1 MTDTIDQALDQD
13 GATVAG
19 GPSEILPPEF
29 FTDPLADR
37 NAAYAQLREQCPVRG
52 INHPPGA
59 EAYIVADY
67 DLALKAFGDNRI
79 SKSLDNAPK
88 WFRDQLL
95 DASPVQSRNL
105 LIADAP
111 DHSRLRKLVSKSFVP
126 RRMET
131 LRPRIQEI
139 ADDLI
144 DAFPES
150 GEVDLMEFARV
161 LPVMVIFEY
170 LRVPLEDRAM
180 LYSWAPILGGAPYHT
195 EEENRRLK
203 DVSAR
208 YEQYLLDLLE
218 SRRADLGED
227 LVSQLLRAADED
239 VFTTDEIA
247 STMSLVIIAGQRTT
261 TNLIGNGLSALLT
274 HPDQLE
280 LLREHPE
287 LVVSAVEEFLRY
299 EAPSYR
305 GTLRV
310 AAQDME
316 IGGVEIGKEA
326 FVHLLIAAANRDPKV
341 FEDPDRLDI
350 TRKNNRHLTF
360 GHGPHFCP
368 GAPLSR
374 LEGHLVF
381 PTLLRRLEGIE
392 LAVPAEEL
400 DWVYDNSV
408 SRGLASLPIRYRRRL
423 PRTAVPEAAAVAVA
437 AAEAAAQ
444 AAQAAEG
451 AEAAEGA
458 FGAPAGVCPI
468 TGMTA

>member
-1 MTDTIDQALDQD
+1 MTQDITEAGPAKDAGALPS
-13 GATVAG
+13 GAERE
-19 GPSEILPPEF
+19 PLPPEF
-29 FTDPLADR
+29 FTHPLDDR
-37 NAAYAQLREQCPVRG
+37 NGTYAQIRRSCPVRA

-67 DLALKAFGDNRI
+67 EMALKAFGDSRI

-88 WFRDQLL
+88 WFRDQLF
-95 DASPVQSRNL
+95 DNSPVQARNM

-111 DHSRLRKLVSKSFVP
+111 EHSRLRKLVSKSFVP
-126 RRMET
+126 RRMAT

-144 DAFPES
+144 DAFPAS

-170 LRVPLEDRAM
+170 LRVDVADREM
-180 LYSWAPILGGAPYHT
+180 LYDWSKILGGAPYAD
-195 EEENRRLK
+195 EESNHRLK
-203 DVSAR
+203 QVSSGF
-208 YEQYLLDLLE
+208 EQYILDLLRA
-218 SRRADLGED
+218 RRSDLGDD
-227 LVSQLLRAADED
+227 LVSQLLRAADEEGT
-239 VFTTDEIA
+239 FTVDEIA

-261 TNLIGNGLSALLT
+261 TNLIGNGTHALLT

-280 LLREHPE
+280 LLRSRPD
-287 LVVSAVEEFLRY
+287 LVTSAVEEFLRY
-299 EAPSYR
+299 ESPSYR

-316 IGGVEIGKEA
+316 IGGVGIGKEA

-350 TRKNNRHLTF
+350 TRTNNRHLTF

-374 LEGHLVF
+374 LEGHIVF
-381 PTLLRRLEGIE
+381 PTLLRRLEG
-392 LAVPAEEL
+392 LRPAIDPEQTE
-400 DWVYDNSV
+400 WVYDNSV
-408 SRGLASLPIRYRRRL
+408 SRGLASLPVAYDRLL
-423 PRTAVPEAAAVAVA
+423 PRDTAGAPEAAAGCPVAHG
-437 AAEAAAQ
+437 
-444 AAQAAEG
+444 G
-451 AEAAEGA
+451 A
-458 FGAPAGVCPI
+458 
-468 TGMTA
+468 

>member
-1 MTDTIDQALDQD
+1 MTDIIDQTSELD
-13 GATVAG
+13 GPAAG
-19 GPSEILPPEF
+19 GPEPLPPEF
-29 FTDPLADR
+29 FTEPMADR
-37 NAAYAQLREQCPVRG
+37 NAAYAELRERCPVRG

-67 DLALKAFGDNRI
+67 ELALRAFGDSRI
-79 SKSLDNAPK
+79 SKSLENSPK

-95 DASPVQSRNL
+95 DASPVQSRNM

-111 DHSRLRKLVSKSFVP
+111 EHSRLRKLVSKSFVP

-139 ADDLI
+139 ADELI
-144 DAFPES
+144 DGFPES
-150 GEVDLMEFARV
+150 GEIDLMEFARV

-180 LYSWAPILGGAPYHT
+180 LYSWSPILGGAPYPD
-195 EEENRRLK
+195 EEGNRRLK
-203 DVSAR
+203 EVSAQ

-218 SRRADLGED
+218 TRRANLGDD
-227 LVSQLLRAADED
+227 LVSLMLRAADEED

-261 TNLIGNGLSALLT
+261 TNLIGNGLQALLS

-280 LLREHPE
+280 LLRGNPD

-316 IGGVEIGKEA
+316 IGGVPIGKEA
-326 FVHLLIAAANRDPKV
+326 FVHLLIAAANRDPGV
-341 FEDPDRLDI
+341 FEEPDRLDI

-360 GHGPHFCP
+360 GHGAHFCP

-374 LEGHLVF
+374 LEGHVVF

-392 LAVPAEEL
+392 LAVPESEL
-400 DWVYDNSV
+400 PWVYDNSV
-408 SRGLASLPIRYRRRL
+408 SRGLSALPIRYTRRL
-423 PRTAVPEAAAVAVA
+423 PRTAALPEALP
-437 AAEAAAQ
+437 EAQTDALPDG
-444 AAQAAEG
+444 ESG
-451 AEAAEGA
+451 R
-458 FGAPAGVCPI
+458 CPF